1 MTTRRGFLASVLAAS
16 AVPSLT
22 WADAGSPAFLA
33 AAREPDG
40 TFALFGLTVGGL
52 DTFRIPLPTRGHAA
66 AGHPTAPEAVAF
78 ARRPGTFALVI
89 DCVSGRVLFRLEAPQ
104 GRHFYG
110 HGVFSADGDTLYTT
124 ENDYGTGQG
133 VIGLWQRSA
142 GYQRI
147 GEMPSFGIGPHDILR
162 LPGTDTLVV
171 ANGGILT
178 HPDSDR
184 ETLNPD
190 TMMPNLSYL
199 NASGQIQDIVMLD
212 PALHQNSIRHLA
224 AGTDGTVA
232 FAMQWE
238 GDPTLFPPLL
248 GLHKRG
254 SAPVLAMAPDGVH
267 RRMKG
272 YAASIGRSGD
282 GAQVAITSPR
292 GGLACLFGIDGS
304 YAGLVDRADICGIGS
319 GSDGFVVTDGLGGV
333 ATIRDGAFAALGV
346 RDRAWDN
353 HLIRL
358 TVG

>member
-1 MTTRRGFLASVLAAS
+1 MTTRRGFLASILAAS

-40 TFALFGLTVGGL
+40 NFALFGLTAAGQ

-78 ARRPGTFALVI
+78 ARRPGTFAFVI
-89 DCVSGRVLFRLEAPQ
+89 NCVDGQVMSRLEAPQ

-110 HGVFSADGDTLYTT
+110 HGTFSADGDILFTT
-124 ENDYGTGQG
+124 ENDYDAGQG

-142 GYQRI
+142 GYQRV
-147 GEMPSFGIGPHDILR
+147 GEIASGGIGPHDILR
-162 LPGTDTLVV
+162 LPGTQNIVV

-184 ETLNPD
+184 ENLNPD
-190 TMMPNLSYL
+190 TMQPNLSYL
-199 NASGQIQDIVMLD
+199 DPSGAIDEVVTLD

-224 AGTDGTVA
+224 TARDGTVA

-248 GLHKRG
+248 GLHRRG
-254 SAPVLAMAPDGVH
+254 ESPVLAMAPDGAH
-267 RRMKG
+267 QRMQG
-272 YAASIGRSGD
+272 YAGSVGLSGD
-282 GAQVAITSPR
+282 GTQVAITSPK
-292 GGLACLFGIDGS
+292 GGLACVFGIDGA
-304 YAGLVDRADICGIGS
+304 YAGLVDRTDICGIGS
-319 GSDGFVVTDGLGGV
+319 GPDGFMVTDGLGGV
-333 ATIRDGAFAALGV
+333 STIRDGTFAPLGV

-358 TVG
+358 AVG